1 MMNRRAT
8 GRTTRRVVCAVGG
21 ACALLTSLAALGIEP
36 PPASQPAGPQHAAIV
51 TIKDEINDITLES
64 LKRRIDQARQ
74 TGAALVVLE
83 MDTPGGLAS
92 SALDICT
99 YLKNITDLKTVAW
112 INPSAY
118 SAGSMI
124 ALSCNEIVMSSASK
138 IGDCAPIII
147 SPTEGL
153 KELGG
158 TERAK
163 AESPILKEFR
173 DSSHRRGYDPLLC
186 EAMVRMGSEIWW
198 LENGPG
204 GERKFVLKRDKEQLM
219 AEAGSNWRPVK
230 TIHDPVSN
238 TDIDLRQPIVE
249 KRDLLTLTQTEA
261 LAYGFAKAI
270 VSNERELRACYD
282 IIGTIPRFTQ
292 NWAEGIA
299 DFLSSPFVRTIL
311 MMLIALGVYAE
322 FQAPGH
328 FVGAAVALVALL
340 IFLGAPYLTGLA
352 DMWEVLLVLIGL
364 ILIAIELFVIPG
376 FGIAGILGIILLLVG
391 LIATFVP
398 AEPGPIIIPRMPA
411 TWLGLKTG
419 LQVVFGGLALAMVA
433 AWFLNK
439 YLPQIPGARGLF
451 LPPAPPAVSTAAPG
465 VGDAGLADAFAPPGE
480 TESIVHLGDVGIA
493 LTKLRPAGKAQING
507 RRVDVITQGQ
517 MLDEG
522 CPLEIVEVSGS
533 RIVVREKHQT

>member
-1 MMNRRAT
+1 M
-8 GRTTRRVVCAVGG
+8 CAFGA
-21 ACALLTSLAALGIEP
+21 ACAFLATLAAYGIENP
-36 PPASQPAGPQHAAIV
+36 AASQPARPQHAAIV

-64 LKRRIDQARQ
+64 LKRRIDQVRQ
-74 TGAALVVLE
+74 AGISLVVFD

-92 SALDICT
+92 SALEICT

-112 INPSAY
+112 VNPSAY

-138 IGDCAPIII
+138 MGDCAPIII

-198 LENGPG
+198 LEDGPG
-204 GERKFVLKRDKEQLM
+204 GERKFVLKRDKEEM
-219 AEAGSNWRPVK
+219 VAKDGSAWRPVQ

-238 TDIDLRQPIVE
+238 TDIELRQPIVE
-249 KRDLLTLTQTEA
+249 ERDLLTLTQTEA

-270 VSNERELRACYD
+270 VSNERELRAYYNITGD
-282 IIGTIPRFTQ
+282 IPHATQ

-299 DFLSSPFVRTIL
+299 DFLSSPLIRTIL

-340 IFLGAPYLTGLA
+340 VFLGAPYLTGLA
-352 DMWEVLLVLIGL
+352 DMWEVLLVVAGL
-364 ILIAIELFVIPG
+364 ILIVLEIFVIPG
-376 FGIAGILGIILLLVG
+376 FGIAGILGIVFLLVG
-391 LIATFVP
+391 LISTFVP
-398 AEPGPIIIPRMPA
+398 AEPGPLVIPRMPA

-419 LQVVFGGLALAMVA
+419 LQVVFGGMALALVA

-439 YLPQIPGARGLF
+439 YLPQIPGARRLF
-451 LPPAPPAVSTAAPG
+451 LPPAPPEIDTAV
-465 VGDAGLADAFAPPGE
+465 AGAGSVVPVNAFAPPSE
-480 TESIVHLGDVGIA
+480 TESAVRPGDVGIA

-522 CPLEIVEVSGS
+522 CPLEVVEVSGI
-533 RIVVREKHQT
+533 RIVVREIRKA